1 MIIRIYNGRKNIVRN
16 YKKEEY
22 IELIEKIF
30 DNSILPIA
38 ILDKNF
44 DFIRVNKAYALA
56 DNRQPDEFV
65 GQNHFNLYPSEENEA
80 IFKKV
85 LETKKPFVVS
95 AKPFIYANN
104 PARGITYWD
113 WSLEPIADG
122 NGEVFLLIL
131 TLNDVTERIAALKAL
146 KKEVAQRKLS
156 EAYLKTIFD
165 KAMLGI
171 ITMSDK
177 AVVLDANQASQEMFG
192 YSKEEC
198 LGIDFSNIIHPDDID
213 KNQSSLS
220 KLINKEI
227 DSYELEIRFKKKGRR
242 YFWGLLNTVVA
253 CNEQTGEKFLI
264 AFIKDMTDRKKMLEE
279 IIRMDRLNI
288 IGEIA
293 VGVSHEIRNP
303 MTTIKGFL
311 QILRAKD
318 DCSKY
323 RHYYD
328 LMIEELHRV
337 NTIISEFLSIGSNSN
352 HSVTEKYNL
361 NLVLSSLEPLIQADA
376 ASQGKRVIIETSDL
390 PDLDLNI
397 KEIRQLILNLCRNG
411 LEAMT
416 AGGSLIIRTYVKDR
430 KVILSIQDE
439 GCGINPEAMKNI
451 GKPFFTTKEK
461 GVGLGLCIC
470 YGIASRHNAEI
481 YIDTGENGTTVNV
494 EFTP

>member
-1 MIIRIYNGRKNIVRN
+1 MIIRS

-30 DNSILPIA
+30 DNSISPIA
-38 ILDKNF
+38 ILDKYFN
-44 DFIRVNKAYALA
+44 FIRVNKAYASA

-65 GQNHFNLYPSEENEA
+65 GQNHFNLYPSEENEK

-95 AKPFIYANN
+95 AKPYIYVNN
-104 PARGITYWD
+104 PERGVTYWD
-113 WSLEPIADG
+113 WSLEPIVDG
-122 NGEVFLLIL
+122 NGDVFLLIF
-131 TLNDVTERIAALKAL
+131 TLNNVTDRITALKAL
-146 KKEVAQRKLS
+146 EKEVAQRKLS

-165 KAMLGI
+165 KTMLGI
-171 ITMSDK
+171 ITMSEK
-177 AVVLDANQASQEMFG
+177 AVVLDANPAFQEMLG

-198 LGIDFSNIIHPDDID
+198 IGIDFSKIIHPDDIN
-213 KNQSSLS
+213 KSKISFS
-220 KLINKEI
+220 KLVNKEI
-227 DSYELEIRFKKKGRR
+227 DGYELEIRFIKKGHQ
-242 YFWGLLNTVVA
+242 YFWGLLNTVMA
-253 CNEQTGEKFLI
+253 YNEQTGEKFLI
-264 AFIKDMTDRKKMLEE
+264 AFIKDMTERKKMQDE

-311 QILRAKD
+311 QILKAKD
-318 DCSKY
+318 DCANY

-337 NTIISEFLSIGSNSN
+337 NTIISEFLSIGSSSN
-352 HSVTEKYNL
+352 HSVTDKHNL
-361 NLVLSSLEPLIQADA
+361 NSILSSLEPLIQADA
-376 ASQGKRVIIETSDL
+376 ASQGKGVVIKTSDV
-390 PDLDLNI
+390 PDLYLNI

-411 LEAMT
+411 LEAMA
-416 AGGSLIIRTYVKDR
+416 AGSSLIIKTYLRDR
-430 KVILSIQDE
+430 KVILAVQDE
-439 GCGINPEAMKNI
+439 GCGISPEVMKNI

-481 YIDTGENGTTVNV
+481 YIDTGENGTTFYV